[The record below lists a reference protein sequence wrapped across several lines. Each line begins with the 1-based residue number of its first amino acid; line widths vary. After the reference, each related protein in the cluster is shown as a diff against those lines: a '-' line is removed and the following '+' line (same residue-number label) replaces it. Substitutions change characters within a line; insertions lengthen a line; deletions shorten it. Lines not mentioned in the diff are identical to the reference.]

1 MNSWGAR
8 FGSAGESYVHPL
20 VACAMVLVALLV
32 FFLPRRKVI
41 VPLLVAFFLVPMNQ
55 VLVLGAFHFPMLRV
69 AIMIGWIRLGMMKL
83 SGKRA
88 ICAGGLNKIDKVMI
102 YLSAL
107 TALDAVLLWRE
118 MGAFINGLGLLY
130 SVLGG
135 YFLLRGLIQDEED
148 IDVMIRTFAV
158 ISVVIAII
166 MVIEIRT
173 ETSPYM
179 YLGGNNQALR
189 EHIMERDGRYRALAS
204 FAHPILAGTF
214 GAILFP
220 LFLGL
225 WLKGKS
231 KATAVV
237 GMVAS
242 TIIMFSS
249 ASSTPTLAY
258 FGSILVFCLWPIRT
272 KMRKLRWGIVAGL
285 AGLQMVMKAPI
296 WALIARVDIIGG
308 SSGYHRYQLVDSFIW
323 HFFDWW
329 LIGAKDTAG
338 WGVETY
344 DLANQYVAVGA
355 TSGLVPFALL
365 IALITVGFTF
375 VGVAREGLEENK
387 KQALF
392 AWALGA
398 ALFAN
403 ALAFF
408 GISYTD
414 QTSVVWY
421 ALLVMISVQVTPFL
435 RKAQTATDLRETE
448 PVGSTAMTSLRP
460 AARVRGQNLRNHQGQ
475 VRPRLGKKSCRNL
488 AVQR

>member
-20 VACAMVLVALLV
+20 VACAIVLVALLV
-32 FFLPRRKVI
+32 FFLPRRQAI

-69 AIMIGWIRLGMMKL
+69 AILIGWIRLTMMRI
-83 SGKRA
+83 SGKRK
-88 ICAGGLNKIDKVMI
+88 ICSGGFNSIDKLII
-102 YLSAL
+102 YLSIL
-107 TALDAVLLWRE
+107 TVLDAVLLWRQ
-118 MGAFINGLGLLY
+118 MGAFINGLGLFY
-130 SVLGG
+130 SALGG

-148 IDVMIRTFAV
+148 IDLTIRTFSY

-166 MVIEIRT
+166 MLVEIRT
-173 ETSPYM
+173 ASSPYTF
-179 YLGGNNQALR
+179 LGGGGQALQ

-231 KATAVV
+231 KATAAI

-242 TIIMFSS
+242 TTVMLSS

-258 FGSILVFCLWPIRT
+258 MGSILAFGFWPIR
-272 KMRKLRWGIVAGL
+272 KDMRKLRWGIVAGL
-285 AGLQMVMKAPI
+285 AGLQLVMKAPI

-323 HFFDWW
+323 HFADWW
-329 LIGAKDTAG
+329 LLGAKDTSN

-355 TSGLVPFALL
+355 TSGLIPFALL
-365 IALITVGFTF
+365 IALIAMGFKYVGI
-375 VGVAREGLEENK
+375 ARQGSEENK

-398 ALFAN
+398 TLFAN
-403 ALAFF
+403 TLAFF
-408 GISYTD
+408 GISFTD

-435 RKAQTATDLRETE
+435 EKPQIATDLPEAE
-448 PVGSTAMTSLRP
+448 PVTSTLTARFRPEARLRG
-460 AARVRGQNLRNHQGQ
+460 RNLRDHQGQ
-475 VRPRLGKKSCRNL
+475 FSLSL
-488 AVQR
+488 AKGTLKT